1 MARYPTH
8 ILWTAILLVA
18 LGSAPAWAGPPTDQ
32 FRDGVDRV
40 FKILRDPELKGD
52 AKTDRRIAAVAQVAD
67 EMFDFGETA
76 KRSLG
81 QHWEARTPAER
92 EEFVR
97 LFTQLVQRSYISRV
111 DQYGSEKMIFRGD
124 TIDGDQ
130 AVVRTALVL
139 KEGGQ
144 MPLDYKMHHVSDR
157 WKVYDLSVD
166 GISLVANYRAQ
177 FNKVVR
183 SASYE
188 TLVARLKSHN
198 AEFATSS
205 TSPSVRK
212 PSQ

>member
-1 MARYPTH
+1 MATYH
-8 ILWTAILLVA
+8 IRVFWIAMLLVA
-18 LGSAPAWAGPPTDQ
+18 LTSTPAGAGPPTDQ

-52 AKTDRRIAAVAQVAD
+52 AQAGRRIAAVAQVAD
-67 EMFDFGETA
+67 EMFDFAETA

-81 QHWEARTPAER
+81 RHWEARTPAER

-97 LFTQLVQRSYISRV
+97 LFTALVQRSYISRV

-130 AVVRTALVL
+130 AIVRTALVL
-139 KEGGQ
+139 REGGQ
-144 MPLDYKMHHVSDR
+144 MPLDYRMHNVSDR

-177 FNKVVR
+177 FNKVIR

-188 TLVARLKSHN
+188 TLIERLKSHN
-198 AEFATSS
+198 AEFAAA
-205 TSPSVRK
+205 PAVRK
-212 PSQ
+212 LSQ